1 MRSYTVAIASLA
13 IDAPRKWTD
22 NLISLHAVSGIRSAK
37 RGVARRI
44 SHPALIRLAI
54 VRQLHTELRLGVADA
69 LKFASQLMDSSDSP
83 NVFTCGHIRVS
94 IDRPALERALEKCL
108 RDALESAPVPRRGR
122 PPRRPKT

>member
-13 IDAPRKWTD
+13 IGAPQKWTD
-22 NLISLHAVSGIRSAK
+22 NLISLHAVLGIRSAK

-69 LKFASQLMDSSDSP
+69 LKFADQLLDSSDSP

-94 IDRPALERALEKCL
+94 LDRLGIERTLEKCL
-108 RDALESAPVPRRGR
+108 RDALESAPAPRRGR
-122 PPRRPKT
+122 PPRRPTT